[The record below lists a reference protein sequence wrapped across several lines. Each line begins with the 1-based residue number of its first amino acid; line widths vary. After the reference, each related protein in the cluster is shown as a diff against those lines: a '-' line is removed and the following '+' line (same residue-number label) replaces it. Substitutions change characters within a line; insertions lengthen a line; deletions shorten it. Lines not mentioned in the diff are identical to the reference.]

1 MSKFN
6 RSTVINNNNF
16 GNSGIDPLTERSP
29 DMSVKEQRKL
39 THKVRRLEELLKG
52 YKHAKS
58 VQYALLQL
66 SELASSVTDMAV
78 FYGAMHGVIGQ
89 LLNARNFYVV
99 LVCPDTGQFS
109 PVYYSDQNDS
119 TSVSELD
126 SSVFETGLTGYV
138 YRKGEPLLVDQ
149 GVYERLVA
157 DGELEA
163 HGATAAQWM
172 GVPLMRGRK
181 SIGVIAIQSYGYAE
195 YSNSDK
201 ELLEFMSLHLVTAI
215 DRVQQRELL
224 EQNVRNRTREL
235 SQLNHNL
242 QLEIKERQRAEQ
254 LQAALFKISQI
265 TATAAP
271 MEEFYHAIHEVLQT
285 LIYAENCYI
294 ALLSDDKS
302 QLDFPFYA
310 DAKHKHV
317 TSRRLGRGL
326 TEYVILKGE
335 ACLIDRK
342 QADEMV
348 AQGLISRR
356 VADKSERSYLAT
368 SWLGAP
374 LIINDEVIGVV
385 TTQAYDH
392 VHEYTHRDL
401 DVLCFVSHHMAV
413 AIQRKL
419 ANDQLRKSHDDLE
432 SKVLTR
438 TQELRQSNLFLK
450 LQIEERKKA
459 EEKLY
464 FEANHDALTGLPN
477 RKMLSGRLAQA
488 ITHKKRHSE
497 HLFAVLFID
506 LDRFK
511 IINDTMGH
519 HVGDQFLIEV
529 SLRIA
534 GCIRDNDILARLG
547 GDEFVI
553 LLDMISSVDDAE
565 EIAQRIIT
573 SVAKPFL
580 INNQEIYS
588 GASVGIAQCTEAY
601 QTADDLLRDADAAMY
616 QAKGMG
622 RGRFIV
628 FDETMHQRL
637 VDDMNIDQALHR
649 ALKEKQIYPK
659 YRPLNSSQS
668 GELIGY
674 DVATCWQNAEFGEVP
689 PSDFTQLAESNGLVG
704 QIDLLILE
712 QVVDAMK
719 PGGVI
724 ANSSI
729 VAVHLSASHLNQG
742 KSLLELLKLVTE
754 ANIDNNRLCFVFS
767 EQNLLNVSGT
777 APASFK
783 RIRNLGI
790 KIAIEGF
797 GSGVSSIGLLTQN
810 NIDYVKVDPGFTR
823 TLIKNGKNH
832 ALLQTLVTLSLS
844 FNFKVILDG
853 IDNEQLKAIATE
865 YQVDIVKGE
874 AFDNTEIKT
883 PQQNNLV
890 HLFA

>member
-1 MSKFN
+1 MS
-6 RSTVINNNNF
+6 
-16 GNSGIDPLTERSP
+16 
-29 DMSVKEQRKL
+29 EQRKNASAKKQQKL
-39 THKVRRLEELLKG
+39 TRRVRRLEELLAG

-58 VQYALLQL
+58 VQNALLQL
-66 SELASSVTDMAV
+66 SELASSVTDMSV

-99 LVCPDTGQFS
+99 LVCPSSNEFS
-109 PVYYSDQNDS
+109 PVYYSDEIDS
-119 TSVSELD
+119 TSVADLD
-126 SSVFETGLTGYV
+126 SSSFERGLTGYV
-138 YRKGEPLLVDQ
+138 YRTGQSLLVDQ
-149 GVYERLVA
+149 HIYDQLVA

-163 HGATAAQWM
+163 HGQAAAQWM
-172 GVPLMRGRK
+172 GVPLIRGRK
-181 SIGVIAIQSYGYAE
+181 AIGVVAIQSYEDVAY
-195 YSNSDK
+195 NDNDK

-224 EQNVRNRTREL
+224 EQSVRNRTREL
-235 SQLNHNL
+235 SQLNTEL
-242 QLEIKERQRAEQ
+242 QVEIKERQRGEK

-271 MEEFYHAIHEVLQT
+271 MEAFYRAIHEVLQT

-294 ALLSDDKS
+294 ALLSDDRKELS
-302 QLDFPFYA
+302 FPFYA
-310 DAKHKHV
+310 DAKRKQALP
-317 TSRRLGRGL
+317 RKLGRGL
-326 TEYVILKGE
+326 TEYVIQKGE

-348 AQGLISRR
+348 DKGIICRRQHDKASRT
-356 VADKSERSYLAT
+356 YLST

-374 LIINDEVIGVV
+374 LIINDEVIGVL
-385 TTQAYDH
+385 TTQAYDNAH
-392 VHEYTHRDL
+392 DYTRRDL
-401 DVLCFVSHHMAV
+401 DVLCFVSHHLAV

-419 ANDQLRKSHDDLE
+419 SNDQLRKSHDELE
-432 SKVLTR
+432 SKILTR

-459 EEKLY
+459 EEKLF

-477 RKMLSGRLAQA
+477 RKMLSQRLEQA
-488 ITHKKRHSE
+488 ITHKKRHRE

-565 EIAQRIIT
+565 EIAQRIIS
-573 SVAKPFL
+573 SVGKAFL

-601 QTADDLLRDADAAMY
+601 QSADDLLRDADAAMY

-649 ALKEKQIYPK
+649 AVKEKEIFPK
-659 YRPLNSSQS
+659 YSALNHTQS
-668 GELIGY
+668 GELLGF
-674 DVATCWQNAEFGEVP
+674 DVSTSWQNELTGGEITQD
-689 PSDFTQLAESNGLVG
+689 DFAQLVESNGLVG
-704 QIDLLILE
+704 QIDQLILE
-712 QVVDAMK
+712 QVVSAMK
-719 PGGVI
+719 PGGLI
-724 ANSSI
+724 ADASI
-729 VAVHLSASHLNQG
+729 VTVHLSASHLNQG
-742 KSLLELLKLVTE
+742 KALQDLLDIVKNAGIDAGKLCFVYSEQSLLKL
-754 ANIDNNRLCFVFS
+754 
-767 EQNLLNVSGT
+767 SGT
-777 APASFK
+777 TPASFK
-783 RIRNLGI
+783 RIKASGI
-790 KIAIEGF
+790 AIAIEGF
-797 GSGVSSIGLLTQN
+797 GSGVSSLGLLTQN
-810 NIDYVKVDPGFTR
+810 NIDYVKVDSHFTR
-823 TLIKNGKNH
+823 TLVKNSKNH
-832 ALLQTLVTLSLS
+832 ALLETLVTLSLS
-844 FNFKVILDG
+844 FNFKIILGG
-853 IDNEQLKAIATE
+853 IDNEMLKDLAVKH
-865 YQVDIVKGE
+865 QVDIGNGDFFEYVFE
-874 AFDNTEIKT
+874 ETVEQPD
-883 PQQNNLV
+883 NLV